1 MAVQQN
7 DYSITLINISCDK
20 ENIISIKKKEK
31 SSQKKNSIVFFDFLY
46 VSNANFDF
54 VVGENLGIHLYK
66 LDEDKMTSKE
76 IKVVNVH
83 IDYCWFEV
91 RNKERREGGREECS
105 ILIF

>member
-1 MAVQQN
+1 MQQN